1 MEEIGE
7 GEIEL
12 TYVDK
17 KGEVDKEGIR
27 RKKCDVPEDLEFRTK
42 PQLALEML
50 HGLQDDDTFPF
61 KYVVSDTIYR
71 SSPAFIQVIE
81 NRPGMVYFVAIPS
94 DTLCWLEKPITRE
107 KKYKYKGEMRTK
119 LIVEKTEKK
128 PISVQAQE
136 QPSVR
141 SDVGS
146 I

>member
-1 MEEIGE
+1 VEEIGG

-12 TYVDK
+12 TCVYK
-17 KGEVDKEGIR
+17 KREVDKEGIR
-27 RKKCDVPEDLEFRTK
+27 RKKCDDPEDLEFKPK

-50 HGLQDDDTFPF
+50 HGLQDNDTFPF